1 MNLIEN
7 HLKTSEFIRIKLN
20 EIKKLKPITLGMN
33 WNWFRNRNESI
44 KTWIWLKIISKPV
57 NSYEWLKIEINEK
70 VIKLKVK

>member
-1 MNLIEN
+1 MNVIEN

-44 KTWIWLKIISKPV
+44 KTWIWLKII
-57 NSYEWLKIEINEK
+57 
-70 VIKLKVK
+70 